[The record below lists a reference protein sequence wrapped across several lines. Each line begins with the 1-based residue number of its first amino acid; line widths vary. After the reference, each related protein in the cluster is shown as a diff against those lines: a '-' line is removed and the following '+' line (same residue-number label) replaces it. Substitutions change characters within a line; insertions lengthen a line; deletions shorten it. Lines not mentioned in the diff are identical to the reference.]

1 MHYPCKSEFD
11 GLASC
16 LTHIIDACLQQFGA
30 QIVLQTSVPVT
41 AGAIVTIKNLLGVAT
56 LPGRIQGLI
65 IDGIVTHAIW
75 NEGQYLTFYVPEN
88 VTFVRPV
95 SIQVVLQ
102 NPAGVQDAPMVTVA
116 IANWHSR
123 DIISKN
129 MTGSGHA
136 VFK

>member
-1 MHYPCKSEFD
+1 V
-11 GLASC
+11 
-16 LTHIIDACLQQFGA
+16 

-41 AGAIVTIKNLLGVAT
+41 SGATVTIKNLLGVTT
-56 LPGRIQGLI
+56 LPGPIEGLI
-65 IDGIVTHAIW
+65 IDGIVHHAVW
-75 NEGQYLTFYVPEN
+75 NEGQYLTFQVPEN

-102 NPAGVQDAPMVTVA
+102 NPANLQDAPTVTVA
-116 IANWHSR
+116 IAGWHSQ

-129 MTGSGHA
+129 MTGSGQI